1 MTIRT
6 TTKKTLAWITF
17 RVRTKRKPEKERE
30 REREIRKNVST
41 NNAAI
46 FWITM
51 ELNKAHT
58 NNNNNNRKNNS
69 NNNITNSL
77 SRKREQT
84 NEDCKGRTNSSSNP
98 PSNPNRFKRSVTVF
112 FRPPSPSLSLSLSCR
127 PAPWLH
133 LSKAPKIPKQKENRN
148 AKEKITQNVTFELN
162 LNEFCAW
169 LCRRHAHTM
178 VQGGGQTRRST
189 EQGEEADWNQ
199 KPPTSS
205 SIRKARDK
213 GPKIVTQC

>member
-1 MTIRT
+1 MNHVSSQN
-6 TTKKTLAWITF
+6 KKKA
-17 RVRTKRKPEKERE
+17 RERE

-69 NNNITNSL
+69 NNNITNSRT
-77 SRKREQT
+77 RKREQT

-112 FRPPSPSLSLSLSCR
+112 FRPPAPSLSLSLACLPRRYICQR
-127 PAPWLH
+127 P
-133 LSKAPKIPKQKENRN
+133 QKYQNR
-148 AKEKITQNVTFELN
+148 KK
-162 LNEFCAW
+162 
-169 LCRRHAHTM
+169 
-178 VQGGGQTRRST
+178 T
-189 EQGEEADWNQ
+189 EML
-199 KPPTSS
+199 
-205 SIRKARDK
+205 RKK
-213 GPKIVTQC
+213 

>member
-1 MTIRT
+1 
-6 TTKKTLAWITF
+6 
-17 RVRTKRKPEKERE
+17 
-30 REREIRKNVST
+30 
-41 NNAAI
+41 
-46 FWITM
+46 M

-58 NNNNNNRKNNS
+58 NNN

-112 FRPPSPSLSLSLSCR
+112 FSPPPLPHSLLL
-127 PAPWLH
+127 LH
-133 LSKAPKIPKQKENRN
+133 LSKAPKIPTQKENRN

-189 EQGEEADWNQ
+189 EQAEGAEKPNETKNLQLAVPLGRPAIKAPRLWRNGKRKLDRAYLKFLVRFQFRFVCVVTVAVLKHSGQQ
-199 KPPTSS
+199 KW
-205 SIRKARDK
+205 
-213 GPKIVTQC
+213 